1 MPGVEP
7 NREQRELKADEAKRE
22 RQAEV
27 DELLWLMSD
36 QRGRRFIWRR
46 LGEAGIYSNSYTPGG
61 DLGTTAFLEG
71 RRSVGLKLLHQ
82 ITEHAPERFNE
93 MQKEA
98 KRNERR
104 SNSK

>member
-7 NREQRELKADEAKRE
+7 NREQRELKADEAKRD

-46 LGEAGIYSNSYTPGG
+46 LGEAGIYSNSYVPGS
-61 DLGTTAFLEG
+61 DFASTAFLEG
-71 RRSVGLKLLHQ
+71 RRSAGLKLLAFVM
-82 ITEHAPERFNE
+82 EHAPDRFNE

>member
-1 MPGVEP
+1 MPVVEP
-7 NREQRELKADEAKRE
+7 IREQREQKADEAKRE
-22 RQAEV
+22 RQGEI

-46 LGEAGIYSNSYTPGG
+46 LQESGIYSNSYAIGG
-61 DLGTTAFLEG
+61 NLADTAFLEG
-71 RRSVGLKLLHQ
+71 RRSLGLKLLAFV
-82 ITEHAPERFNE
+82 TDNAPERFNE

-104 SNSK
+104 STSK